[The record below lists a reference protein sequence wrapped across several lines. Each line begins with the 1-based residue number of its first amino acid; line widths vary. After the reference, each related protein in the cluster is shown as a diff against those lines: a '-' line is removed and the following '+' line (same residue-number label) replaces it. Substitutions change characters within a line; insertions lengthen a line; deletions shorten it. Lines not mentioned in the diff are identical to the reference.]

1 MSIIELKIHEASK
14 KVNLCFRLIN
24 LFRHDFWASHTRCLE
39 HIAASKRV
47 QSCPQLLYLQGCD
60 WLLQPSC
67 RYCFKTN
74 GVEWISQGST
84 RIMCGAEPECFTM
97 SAEKSATASS
107 GKLIFFCNIF
117 ESYSYVIE
125 NRVYKHWKLIEYFE
139 RKEIKKY
146 EIWRY

>member
-1 MSIIELKIHEASK
+1 M
-14 KVNLCFRLIN
+14 
-24 LFRHDFWASHTRCLE
+24 
-39 HIAASKRV
+39 
-47 QSCPQLLYLQGCD
+47 
-60 WLLQPSC
+60 
-67 RYCFKTN
+67 
-74 GVEWISQGST
+74 EWISQGST

-139 RKEIKKY
+139 RKEIKNMKFGGINVKK
-146 EIWRY
+146 ECLTIVVAWRK